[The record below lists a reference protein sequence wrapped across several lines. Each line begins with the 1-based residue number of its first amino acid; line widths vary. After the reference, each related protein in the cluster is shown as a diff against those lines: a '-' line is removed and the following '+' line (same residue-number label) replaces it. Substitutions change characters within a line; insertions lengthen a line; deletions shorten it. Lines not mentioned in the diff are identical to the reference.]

1 MTDLVKI
8 LKKQPTLFVWIF
20 FGIGVILFMIG
31 TLFPAIDPMINF
43 TTFLGEIFFGL
54 GIITGASILLAK
66 RRRKK

>member
-8 LKKQPTLFVWIF
+8 FKKQPTLYVWTF

-31 TLFPAIDPMINF
+31 TLYPAVDPMINF
-43 TTFLGEIFFGL
+43 TTFAGEIFFGL
-54 GIITGASILLAK
+54 GILVGASILLAK